1 MTLLCV
7 WFGAAGTRGFTL
19 AAFWAGLLCGT
30 TRPVIPQAARA
41 ASYEASK
48 ISFLLKKHFFAPP
61 YRGGK
66 SKGKATKPKCSLIRN
81 QTSKSPQQL
90 LEAQFVTFMQ
100 SHAFS
105 EP

>member
-19 AAFWAGLLCGT
+19 AAFWAGLLSGA

-66 SKGKATKPKCSLIRN
+66 KKVRPQNLNAHRN
-81 QTSKSPQQL
+81 QRSKSPQQL